1 MTGVC
6 VTSAVGEK
14 GLGVRGF
21 LGGTDVIIE
30 VTKKKTGSG
39 GVCGVM
45 CGESRQKSDVKDVDG
60 VKTKG
65 RVGRGISCE
74 EGKGPLR
81 GGVCDS
87 ARKDLMLRGGG
98 GGRVRKGCEGESR

>member
-1 MTGVC
+1 MTRVW
-6 VTSAVGEK
+6 VTSAVEEE

-21 LGGTDVIIE
+21 LGGTGVSIE

-45 CGESRQKSDVKDVDG
+45 CGENRQESVVKGVDG

-65 RVGRGISCE
+65 WVRRGISGE
-74 EGKGPLR
+74 EREGPLR
-81 GGVCDS
+81 GGVGDS
-87 ARKDLMLRGGG
+87 ARKDLMLWRGGG
-98 GGRVRKGCEGESR
+98 VRVRKGCEGESR

>member
-1 MTGVC
+1 MTRVW
-6 VTSAVGEK
+6 VTSTVGEK

-21 LGGTDVIIE
+21 LGGTGVSIE

-45 CGESRQKSDVKDVDG
+45 CGESRQKSVVKDVDG

-65 RVGRGISCE
+65 RVRRGISCE
-74 EGKGPLR
+74 EREGPLR
-81 GGVCDS
+81 GGVGDS
-87 ARKDLMLRGGG
+87 AREDLILRAVQIG
-98 GGRVRKGCEGESR
+98 

>member
-1 MTGVC
+1 MTRVW
-6 VTSAVGEK
+6 VTSAVGEE

-21 LGGTDVIIE
+21 LGGTGVSIE
-30 VTKKKTGSG
+30 ITKKKTGSG

-45 CGESRQKSDVKDVDG
+45 CGESRQKSAVKDVNG

-74 EGKGPLR
+74 EREGPLR
-81 GGVCDS
+81 GGVGDS
-87 ARKDLMLRGGG
+87 ARKDLMMRRGG
-98 GGRVRKGCEGESR
+98 GGRVRKG